1 LRCGAVS
8 VVQKSRAR
16 HQTEGSMDLARTG
29 LPIRNSSD
37 GQPVVA
43 VRQAQQHNTRIKL
56 FIHQISFLSF
66 FLLFFQ
72 SCAQASFPWPC
83 TVESPVEGRSPALH
97 RTARRAAATT
107 GKVTGPESSRC
118 RGAGRR
124 NISPDDRRSTCPRSP
139 RPPSP
144 STSMKVKMKGGI

>member
-1 LRCGAVS
+1 VRCGAVL
-8 VVQKSRAR
+8 VVQESRAR
-16 HQTEGSMDLARTG
+16 HQAEGSMDLARTG

-66 FLLFFQ
+66 NPVRNLP
-72 SCAQASFPWPC
+72 SHGHAQLRAPLKGDRLH
-83 TVESPVEGRSPALH
+83 SPH
-97 RTARRAAATT
+97 RTKGGSYHKVRLRAQRAAVAA
-107 GKVTGPESSRC
+107 C
-118 RGAGRR
+118 RGAGRP

-144 STSMKVKMKGGI
+144 PPA